1 MQLTPHFTMD
11 EVTFSSTALRLGIR
25 NDLPVGLMTNVQL
38 AANGM
43 EAVRA
48 LLGQPVH
55 VDSWYRCAELNHSIG
70 GASQSAHMEGFA
82 VDFVCPAFGTPLACC
97 QAILDSS
104 IKYSKIIQ
112 EGNWVHISFKPPL
125 DCAQLTAHFDK
136 NGKATY
142 TEGIA

>member
-1 MQLTPHFTMD
+1 MKLTPHFTMD

-55 VDSWYRCAELNHSIG
+55 VDSWYRCPELNHAVG
-70 GASQSAHMEGFA
+70 GSGTSDHPYGWA
-82 VDFVCPAFGTPLACC
+82 VDFVCPAFGSPLEVCR
-97 QAILDSS
+97 AIRDSS
-104 IKYSKIIQ
+104 IQFGQLIF
-112 EGNWVHISFKPPL
+112 EGQWTHISFNPAVDRKLTTATFVGGKPVYS
-125 DCAQLTAHFDK
+125 Q
-136 NGKATY
+136 
-142 TEGIA
+142 GIS

>member
-1 MQLTPHFTMD
+1 MQLTPHFSMD

-82 VDFVCPAFGTPLACC
+82 VDFVCPVFGTPLACC

-104 IKYSKIIQ
+104 IKFDKCIQ
-112 EGNWVHISFKPPL
+112 EGKWVHISF
-125 DCAQLTAHFDK
+125 DSQYRRIQLTAHFDK
-136 NGKATY
+136 DGKATY

>member
-1 MQLTPHFTMD
+1 MQLTPHFSMD

-82 VDFVCPAFGTPLACC
+82 VDFVCPVFGTPLDICKAVL
-97 QAILDSS
+97 ASP
-104 IKYSKIIQ
+104 IKVDKIIC
-112 EGNWVHISFKPPL
+112 EGNWVHASFDPQYRRI
-125 DCAQLTAHFDK
+125 QLTAHFDK
-136 NGKATY
+136 DGKATY
-142 TEGIA
+142 MEGIA